1 MSSKIVPL
9 IPPHTV
15 YVEPYAG
22 GAAVLFAKPWPKV
35 TNTHHYREV
44 INDIDGDL
52 INFYRQLRD
61 NREEIIEKLQLTPYS
76 EKEHALSKKIEGD
89 DLERARRYFVN
100 ISQGFSNRLN
110 SGWSRGKFGR
120 NLAVTWMKRVDRLQE
135 YLDRMKSIHI
145 SNTPALKCIKQWDSP
160 QTFFYIDPPY
170 PGADQGHYD
179 GYTEDDF
186 AELCAC
192 LESIEGSFVLSN
204 YDSDIPSDDWE
215 RFDFQAHSSST
226 PATSATK
233 ESGKRT
239 EVCWRHIST
248 HPVRPEIQ
256 KLYDSGKFD
265 CFVGSSRQ
273 MKLI

>member
-9 IPPHTV
+9 IPMHTV

-22 GAAVLFAKPWPKV
+22 GAAVLFAKPWPNV
-35 TNTHHYREV
+35 TNRVHYREA

-52 INFYRQLRD
+52 VNFFRQLRE
-61 NREEIIEKLQLTPYS
+61 NGEELIEKLQLTLHS
-76 EKEHALSKKIEGD
+76 EEEHALSKKIEGD
-89 DLERARRYFVN
+89 DLERARRYYVN
-100 ISQGFSNRLN
+100 ISQSFAHILN
-110 SGWSRGKFGR
+110 SGWRRDRIGPNSATMGVNKINELPGYIDRMRSIYISRG
-120 NLAVTWMKRVDRLQE
+120 
-135 YLDRMKSIHI
+135 
-145 SNTPALKCIKQWDSP
+145 PALKCIKQWDSP

-170 PGADQGHYD
+170 PGTFQGHYE
-179 GYTEDDF
+179 GYTKDDF
-186 AELCAC
+186 AELCRL

-204 YDSDIPSDDWE
+204 YDSDIPSKDWE
-215 RFDFQAHSSST
+215 RFNFRSNSWAAPSRNSS
-226 PATSATK
+226 
-233 ESGKRT
+233 KRI
-239 EVCWRHIST
+239 EVCWRKLST